1 VEETPGPKWTAEAEA
16 RMASVPSF
24 VRSMAKT
31 GIEKFAEE
39 SGYAV
44 IDEKVLDEARTRFGM

>member
-1 VEETPGPKWTAEAEA
+1 
-16 RMASVPSF
+16 
-24 VRSMAKT
+24 MAKT